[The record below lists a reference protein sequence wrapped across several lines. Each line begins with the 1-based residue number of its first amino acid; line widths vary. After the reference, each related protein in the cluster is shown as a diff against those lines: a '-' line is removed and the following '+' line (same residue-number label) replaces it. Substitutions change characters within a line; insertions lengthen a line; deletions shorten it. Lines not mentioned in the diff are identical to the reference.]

1 MTPSFATI
9 IEALRPY
16 RFIAHDERR
25 LYLGLSEALTAAG
38 IVFERE
44 RTIQLATGRAGRLD
58 YYVPAYRLAIEVKV
72 GGSPAAILRQLRSY
86 AEHPDVDALLLIT
99 SLAKLAQI
107 PDTLAGKPAR
117 SYRLT
122 GGFG

>member
-1 MTPSFATI
+1 MIFAPVIT
-9 IEALRPY
+9 ALRPY

-25 LYLGLSEALTAAG
+25 LYEGLSEALTASG

-44 RTIQLATGRAGRLD
+44 HTITLATGRTGRLD
-58 YYVPAYRLAIEVKV
+58 YYLPESRLAIEVKV
-72 GGSPAAILRQLRSY
+72 GGSPAAILRQIRSY
-86 AEHPDVDALLLIT
+86 AEHADVDALLLVT

>member
-1 MTPSFATI
+1 MIFAPVI
-9 IEALRPY
+9 AALRPY

-25 LYLGLSEALTAAG
+25 LYEGLSEALTAAG

-44 RTIQLATGRAGRLD
+44 RVLTLSTGRTGRLD
-58 YYVPAYRLAIEVKV
+58 YYVPSTRLAIEVKV
-72 GGSPAAILRQLRSY
+72 GGSPAAILRQIRAY
-86 AEHPDVDALLLIT
+86 AEHSDVDALLLVT

>member
-1 MTPSFATI
+1 MIFAPVI
-9 IEALRPY
+9 AALRPY

-25 LYLGLSEALTAAG
+25 LYEGLSEALTAAG

-44 RTIQLATGRAGRLD
+44 RVLTLSTGRTGRLD
-58 YYVPAYRLAIEVKV
+58 YYLPASRLAIEVKV
-72 GGSPAAILRQLRSY
+72 GGSPAAILRQIRAY
-86 AEHPDVDALLLIT
+86 AEHPDVDALLLVM

>member
-1 MTPSFATI
+1 MIFTPVIA
-9 IEALRPY
+9 ALRPY

-25 LYLGLSEALTAAG
+25 LYEGLSEALVKAG

-58 YYVPAYRLAIEVKV
+58 YYVPIYRLAIEVKV

-86 AEHPDVDALLLIT
+86 AEHPDVDALLLVT

-107 PDTLAGKPAR
+107 PDTLAGKPVR